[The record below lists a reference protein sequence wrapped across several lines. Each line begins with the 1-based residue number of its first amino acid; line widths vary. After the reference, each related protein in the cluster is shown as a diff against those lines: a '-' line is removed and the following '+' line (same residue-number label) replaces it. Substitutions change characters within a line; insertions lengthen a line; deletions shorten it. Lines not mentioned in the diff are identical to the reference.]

1 MSNTF
6 HTMYRC
12 YYFAIISTQTESG
25 RLNYGHVSK
34 CDFGNGSSSF
44 SIFTAVGVIMSG
56 IFNQQLPP
64 ETSCM

>member
-6 HTMYRC
+6 HTVYRC
-12 YYFAIISTQTESG
+12 YYSAIVSTQTESG

-34 CDFGNGSSSF
+34 CDVSNGSSSF
-44 SIFTAVGVIMSG
+44 SIFSAVGVIAPG
-56 IFNQQLPP
+56 IFNEQLPS